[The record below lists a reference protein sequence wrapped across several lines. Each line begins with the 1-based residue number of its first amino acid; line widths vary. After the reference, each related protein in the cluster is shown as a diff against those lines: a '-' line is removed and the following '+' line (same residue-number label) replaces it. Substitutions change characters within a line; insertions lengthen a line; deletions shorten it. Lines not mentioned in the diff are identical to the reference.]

1 MNHELNQKLAEIR
14 NNMLS
19 ITQPQKETEVN
30 TNQQTQPQPKT
41 IEVKIRGY
49 KRAARATNKS
59 AQVRKILRTNPN
71 LTPKQIAE
79 MVGCNPHTVHN
90 VKYNMKK
97 KKRLSKV
104 VVDNLNLARSHARE
118 LLAQASKGRGKQ
130 SQAKTFGHLVHLS
143 PIKTALSH
151 FTMDLVASNN
161 TDLLKNKH
169 FQTLVKLTTTS
180 ENTEL

>member
-30 TNQQTQPQPKT
+30 TNQQTQPKT

-49 KRAARATNKS
+49 KRAAHATNKA

-90 VKYNMKK
+90 VKYNLK
-97 KKRLSKV
+97 KKRKAKV
-104 VVDNLNLARSHARE
+104 VVARPT
-118 LLAQASKGRGKQ
+118 QTTQ
-130 SQAKTFGHLVHLS
+130 SQAKTSGHLVLLS
-143 PIKTALSH
+143 PIKNCVVNLMLDAITSG
-151 FTMDLVASNN
+151 N
-161 TDLLKNKH
+161 TDFVKNKH

-180 ENTEL
+180 ENDQL

>member
-30 TNQQTQPQPKT
+30 TNQQTQPQT
-41 IEVKIRGY
+41 IQVRVSRK
-49 KRAARATNKS
+49 TNKS
-59 AQVRKILRTNPN
+59 AQVRKLMREQPHLSAID
-71 LTPKQIAE
+71 IAKI
-79 MVGCNPHTVHN
+79 VGCKPHTVHN

-97 KKRLSKV
+97 KRKAKV
-104 VVDNLNLARSHARE
+104 VVARPT
-118 LLAQASKGRGKQ
+118 QTTQ

-143 PIKTALSH
+143 PIKNCVVNLMLDAITSG
-151 FTMDLVASNN
+151 N
-161 TDLLKNKH
+161 TDLVKNKH

-180 ENTEL
+180 ENDQL

>member
-1 MNHELNQKLAEIR
+1 MNQDLNQKLAEIR
-14 NNMLS
+14 NNMIA
-19 ITQPQKETEVN
+19 ITKPQLENEVN
-30 TNQQTQPQPKT
+30 TNQQTQPQT
-41 IEVKIRGY
+41 IQVRITRK
-49 KRAARATNKS
+49 TNKA

-90 VKYNMKK
+90 VKYNLK
-97 KKRLSKV
+97 KKRKAKV
-104 VVDNLNLARSHARE
+104 VVAKPT
-118 LLAQASKGRGKQ
+118 QTTQ

-151 FTMDLVASNN
+151 FTMDLVSSGN

-180 ENTEL
+180 ETDQL

>member
-30 TNQQTQPQPKT
+30 TNQQTQPQT
-41 IEVKIRGY
+41 IQVRISRSK
-49 KRAARATNKS
+49 NKS
-59 AQVRKILRTNPN
+59 AQVRKLLREQPH
-71 LTPKQIAE
+71 LSAIDIAKI
-79 MVGCNPHTVHN
+79 VGCKPHTVHN
-90 VKYNMKK
+90 VKYNLK
-97 KKRLSKV
+97 KKRRFS
-104 VVDNLNLARSHARE
+104 RE
-118 LLAQASKGRGKQ
+118 EVAKSAANRLEKAIRTTQ

-161 TDLLKNKH
+161 TDLVKNKH
-169 FQTLVKLTTTS
+169 FQALVKLTTTS
-180 ENTEL
+180 ENDQL

>member
-30 TNQQTQPQPKT
+30 TNQQTQPQT
-41 IEVKIRGY
+41 IQVRVSRK
-49 KRAARATNKS
+49 TNKS
-59 AQVRKILRTNPN
+59 AQVRKILRTSPN

-97 KKRLSKV
+97 KRKAKV
-104 VVDNLNLARSHARE
+104 VVARPT
-118 LLAQASKGRGKQ
+118 QTTQ

-143 PIKTALSH
+143 PIKNCVVNLMLDAITSG
-151 FTMDLVASNN
+151 N
-161 TDLLKNKH
+161 TDLVKNKH

-180 ENTEL
+180 ENDQL